1 MEDINYT
8 FHASS
13 TIFSEEPGMPHEY
26 MGNPLNKSYLPKEKK
41 KFLSP
46 LILLLISFNLAEH
59 ALNIQGFVYA

>member
-26 MGNPLNKSYLPKEKK
+26 VGNPLNKSYLPKEKK
-41 KFLSP
+41 PNSYLHVFCCSFL
-46 LILLLISFNLAEH
+46 LF
-59 ALNIQGFVYA
+59 